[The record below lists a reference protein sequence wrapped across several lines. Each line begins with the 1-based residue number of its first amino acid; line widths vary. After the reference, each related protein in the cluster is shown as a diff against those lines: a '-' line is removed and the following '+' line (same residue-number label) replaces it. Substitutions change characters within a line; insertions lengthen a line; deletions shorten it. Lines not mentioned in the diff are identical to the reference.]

1 MERLMIDP
9 QEVDIVMLSHIHY
22 DHIGGLS
29 CFLKKNSDVRVFI
42 PKSFPP
48 SIKNE
53 VQNAGAELAEVDNPT
68 EICKSAYSTG
78 ELGIWIKEQSLIIKT
93 SKGLVIITGCAHPGI
108 VNIVKRA
115 KELLVADVYLIL
127 GGFHLCWM
135 NAGQVKEIIR
145 EG

>member
-1 MERLMIDP
+1 
-9 QEVDIVMLSHIHY
+9 ML
-22 DHIGGLS
+22 
-29 CFLKKNSDVRVFI
+29 
-42 PKSFPP
+42 
-48 SIKNE
+48 
-53 VQNAGAELAEVDNPT
+53 Q
-68 EICKSAYSTG
+68 
-78 ELGIWIKEQSLIIKT
+78 ELGGKKMNR
-93 SKGLVIITGCAHPGI
+93 SKGIIIFSIFAIFLAAHPGI